1 LNLRTNILLAEDNL
15 VNQKVAARMLR
26 KLGFAADIAANGQE
40 VLEKLSQRQ
49 YDLILMD
56 MQMPGMD
63 GLEASR
69 RIRALSLAQPTIIA
83 LSANVHREAVDEC
96 LAAGMD
102 GFLAK
107 PITLEALQQ
116 TLLKAAPAGKIK
128 QP

>member
-1 LNLRTNILLAEDNL
+1 
-15 VNQKVAARMLR
+15 MLQ

-40 VLEKLSQRQ
+40 VLEKLSQRS

-69 RIRALSLAQPTIIA
+69 RIRALSSAQPTIIA

-116 TLLKAAPAGKIK
+116 MLLKAAPAGKIN